1 VKVIPAIYPPVP
13 FFQLT
18 TDVTIIPSHPAE
30 GWLSMN
36 RHWQAMNSLTTG
48 SPQAEFKFHCPLRYQ
63 ELLTSRSNRLH
74 LALEKKI
81 LYPARIRMGA
91 RSGIAHILDHSY
103 AFLLPHVPRG
113 VKTIVT
119 VHDLLPLRESE
130 GIRQSAVDRF
140 RRRVEFVKTAD
151 LILSDSIATKE
162 DLVAIMDVSSE
173 MIQVLPLGV
182 SIPVTTETAGIN
194 PYPSVKF
201 LLSVG
206 GYMKRK
212 NLDILPSVL
221 SEVRKSHPSVKLIRV
236 GEQLPAGL
244 VAEFQDLCGADAL
257 LELGRISDKDLAA
270 LYGSAAATLV
280 PSRYEGFG
288 LPVIE
293 AMARGC
299 PVVCANGTSLPEV
312 GGDVALYHEVDDP
325 MGAAE
330 QILRILDSAPEWLS
344 ELKQRGK
351 ARAANFS
358 WEVHFERLLAIYR
371 EIAPVSH

>member
-1 VKVIPAIYPPVP
+1 MPTKIT
-13 FFQLT
+13 L
-18 TDVTIIPSHPAE
+18 IPSLPAE

-36 RHWQAMNSLTTG
+36 RHWQAMNSLTAG
-48 SPQAEFKFHCPLRYQ
+48 YPQTEFKFHCPLRYQ
-63 ELLTSRSNRLH
+63 DLLSNRSNRLR

-81 LYPARIRMGA
+81 LYPARIKMGA
-91 RSGIAHILDHSY
+91 RTGIAHILDHSY
-103 AFLLPHVPRG
+103 AFLIPSVPKG

-130 GIRQSAVDRF
+130 GIGQAAVDRF
-140 RRRVEFVKTAD
+140 RRRVEFVKNAD

-162 DLVAIMDVSSE
+162 DLVAIMDVQSDR
-173 MIQVLPLGV
+173 IQVLPLGV
-182 SIPVTTETAGIN
+182 SIPATTETEGLN
-194 PYPSVKF
+194 PYPGTKF

-221 SEVRKSHPSVKLIRV
+221 SEVRKSHPLVKLIRV
-236 GEQLPAGL
+236 GEQLPSGL
-244 VAEFQDLCGADAL
+244 VAQFQNLCGSDAL
-257 LELGRISDKDLAA
+257 VELGRISDEKLSL
-270 LYGSAAATLV
+270 LYGSAVATLV

-299 PVVCANGTSLPEV
+299 PVVCANATSLPEV
-312 GGDVALYHEVDDP
+312 GGDVALYHEVDNP
-325 MGAAE
+325 MEVAK
-330 QILRILDSAPEWLS
+330 QILRILNSEPEWLS
-344 ELKQRGK
+344 QLKQRGK

-358 WEVHFERLLAIYR
+358 WEVHFDRLLAIYR
-371 EIAPVSH
+371 ELNAVSH